1 MDEWVLLTITMMV
14 HNGFLA
20 RKLSASQLPI
30 NSIRRTLLSSHSH
43 HVIECTRIKPSKT
56 YKILGSSLLK
66 SVSPFVGLGLASSS
80 KGPYS
85 CKAMYTGTYQ
95 GETPEVEESWK
106 EQVMSDLPMEQ
117 VLSEVIRAENN
128 GNSVEISEDDK
139 EIQRRR
145 KIGLA
150 NKGKVPWNK
159 GRKHSEGTRE
169 RIKQR
174 TKEALKDPKVRKKMS
189 EYPRSL
195 SYQTKARIRSSLRK
209 LWGKRL
215 QWKRSRENL
224 LQAWAESIANAAKI
238 GGIEQQELDWD
249 SYHKIKREIALK
261 QLQQATEKAKAKE
274 MARIQAERAS
284 QAKAEK
290 TAKLT
295 QKKKEREENAKHRAE
310 LNKKRNKKS
319 KEEKEQLAVSHE
331 LKLRERLIKIH
342 RKKSAASRVSSQ
354 QKRPW
359 EKFDI
364 AVMKK
369 EQLQKEISLADQIRF
384 AKSRRAEYAT
394 QEALDT

>member
-1 MDEWVLLTITMMV
+1 MMV

-20 RKLSASQLPI
+20 RELLPSQLPI
-30 NSIRRTLLSSHSH
+30 NSKRRTLLLPRCH
-43 HVIECTRIKPSKT
+43 HVIGCARIKPITT
-56 YKILGSSLLK
+56 YTIFPASLVK
-66 SVSPFVGLGLASSS
+66 SISPSVGIGVGIASSS

-85 CKAMYTGTYQ
+85 YKAMHAGTYP
-95 GETPEVEESWK
+95 GETPQVEESHK
-106 EQVMSDLPMEQ
+106 EQVISDLPMEQ
-117 VLSEVIRAENN
+117 VLSEEIRVDNN
-128 GNSVEISEDDK
+128 GNSVEISGCEDEK

-159 GRKHSEGTRE
+159 GRKHSEETRE

-189 EYPRSL
+189 ECPRSL
-195 SYQTKARIRSSLRK
+195 SNQTKARIRSSLRK

-215 QWKRSRENL
+215 WWKRSREKL
-224 LQAWAESIANAAKI
+224 LREWADSIANAAKD

-249 SYHKIKREIALK
+249 SYDKIKREIALE
-261 QLQQATEKAKAKE
+261 QLQHAAEKAKAKE
-274 MARIQAERAS
+274 MARVRAERAS

-290 TAKLT
+290 MAKLT
-295 QKKKEREENAKHRAE
+295 QKKKEREENAKCRAE

-342 RKKSAASRVSSQ
+342 RKKSAVSQVGSQ
-354 QKRPW
+354 RKRPW

-364 AVMKK
+364 DIVKR
-369 EQLQKEISLADQIRF
+369 EQLQKEVSLADQIRF
-384 AKSRRAEYAT
+384 AKNRRASRHEFSEST
-394 QEALDT
+394 SNLS